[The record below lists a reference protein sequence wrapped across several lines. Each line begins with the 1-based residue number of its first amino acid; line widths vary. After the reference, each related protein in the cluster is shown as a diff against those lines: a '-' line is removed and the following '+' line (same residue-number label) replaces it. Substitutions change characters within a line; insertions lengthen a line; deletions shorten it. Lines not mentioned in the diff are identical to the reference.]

1 MSNELRIHDEARQ
14 AACSAGGALA
24 QAVITLDE
32 WKRTGGVY
40 ALREA
45 QDELHEAQRALRD
58 AMRKLS
64 HLVAHCASREQGE
77 VTHG

>member
-1 MSNELRIHDEARQ
+1 
-14 AACSAGGALA
+14 
-24 QAVITLDE
+24 
-32 WKRTGGVY
+32 VY

-64 HLVAHCASREQGE
+64 HLVAHCSSREQGE
-77 VTHG
+77 VVT

>member
-1 MSNELRIHDEARQ
+1 MTNEHRIHAEARQ
-14 AACSAGGALA
+14 AACTAGGALA
-24 QAVITLDE
+24 QAVIVLDE
-32 WKRTGGVY
+32 WQRTGGVY

-64 HLVAHCASREQGE
+64 HLVAHCSCREQGE
-77 VTHG
+77 VAT

>member
-1 MSNELRIHDEARQ
+1 MTNEHRIHEEARA

-45 QDELHEAQRALRD
+45 QDELHEAQRSLRD

-64 HLVAHCASREQGE
+64 HLVAHCSCREQGE
-77 VTHG
+77 VTA